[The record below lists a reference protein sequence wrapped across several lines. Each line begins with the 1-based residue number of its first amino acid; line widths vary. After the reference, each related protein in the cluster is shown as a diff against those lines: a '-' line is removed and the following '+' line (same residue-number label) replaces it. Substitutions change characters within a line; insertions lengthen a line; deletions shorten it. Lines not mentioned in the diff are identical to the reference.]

1 MYKIILIL
9 TLIIPTMSFASG
21 EHKHEHHDH
30 HSISS
35 AGEPAESDEI
45 NRTINVKL
53 LDSMQFKFETDPA
66 INSGEVIK
74 FVVSNAGKI
83 PHEFS
88 IGTPKEHLQH
98 RVMMRKN
105 PKMKHTDG
113 NTITVAP
120 GETGELVWRFG
131 KLDTVLVACNIPGH
145 FEAGMKYSVHL
156 N

>member
-1 MYKIILIL
+1 MGSEMCIRD
-9 TLIIPTMSFASG
+9 S
-21 EHKHEHHDH
+21 
-30 HSISS
+30 SISS

-88 IGTPKEHLQH
+88 IGTHEEHLQH
-98 RVMMRKN
+98 RVMMQKN
-105 PKMKHTDG
+105 Q
-113 NTITVAP
+113 I
-120 GETGELVWRFG
+120 
-131 KLDTVLVACNIPGH
+131 
-145 FEAGMKYSVHL
+145 
-156 N
+156 